1 MPDVFTKRKRSEV
14 MSRIRGR
21 GNKETELA
29 LAKLLR
35 KHGITGWRRH
45 QPIVFSAS
53 RTKHWRSETPR
64 RSFRGNPDFVFPR
77 QRVAVFVDGCFW
89 HGCPIHSNPAR
100 WLKKSSMK
108 ADSTSCS
115 SRLRGE
121 SPSARTGRAF
131 WTNKLRANIARDRF
145 VTRQLRRQGWT
156 LLRVWEHQLT
166 RNPNHC
172 IQQIKVALMPRTIRH
187 QHPQRAPVLPHHR

>member
-29 LAKLLR
+29 LAKLFR

-77 QRVAVFVDGCFW
+77 QRLAVFVDGCFW
-89 HGCPIHSNPAR
+89 HGCPKHANMPANN
-100 WLKKSSMK
+100 
-108 ADSTSCS
+108 
-115 SRLRGE
+115 
-121 SPSARTGRAF
+121 RAF
-131 WTNKLRANIARDRF
+131 WRKKLLANIKRDR
-145 VTRQLRRQGWT
+145 VVNRMLRQAVWT
-156 LLRVWEHQLT
+156 IVRIWEHDLT
-166 RNPNHC
+166 
-172 IQQIKVALMPRTIRH
+172 K
-187 QHPQRAPVLPHHR
+187 HPSRCLQRICRAIS